1 MHICYVADAR
11 SPIAKNWISYFV
23 TRGHQVTV
31 ISSYPCS
38 LDEIPGAQIIE
49 FPFALSSLS
58 GKIHAN
64 NGARPV
70 TIFRSKLLAQFRG
83 GKLLAA
89 SHRVRAWI
97 APFDVRRKTSSLSTL
112 IHDLKPDLVHAMRL
126 PFEGFIA
133 AKAVRSVPLLLSVWG
148 NDFTLF
154 ASESLKLA
162 TLTHSALQ
170 RADGLHCD
178 CNRDLNLALA
188 QGFHPRNPW
197 RVLPGSGGVQDFFF
211 NVAPDR
217 ELLKEFCIPEGVPL
231 IINPRGFR
239 TYVRNESFF
248 KAIPI
253 VLRKLPSAFFVGTGM
268 LGNLIAK
275 RWIRRMNIAD
285 SVRLLPILTREQL
298 ASMFAAA
305 QVCVSPSS
313 HDGTSNSLL
322 EAMAGGCFPVAGDLE
337 SVREWIADGENGF
350 LCKPNNPNQLAECIV
365 RALLDANLRGRA
377 AEFNRRLVRER
388 AHHPGVMEN
397 AEHFYDEVLS
407 AAAPGKKMRI

>member
-11 SPIAKNWISYFV
+11 SPIAKNWISHFV
-23 TRGHQVTV
+23 ARSYQVTV
-31 ISSYPCS
+31 ISSFPCTP
-38 LDEIPGAQIIE
+38 DEIPGAQIIE
-49 FPFALSSLS
+49 FPFALSSLL
-58 GKIHAN
+58 GRARAN

-70 TIFRSKLLAQFRG
+70 ASFRSNLLSQFRG
-83 GKLLAA
+83 ETILSA
-89 SHRVRAWI
+89 SHKVRMWLG
-97 APFDVRRKTSSLSTL
+97 PFDVRRKMSGLSAL
-112 IHDLKPDLVHAMRL
+112 IHDLKPDIVHAMRL

-133 AKAVRSVPLLLSVWG
+133 GEAVRRVPLVLSVWG

-154 ASESLKLA
+154 ASESRRLA
-162 TLTHSALQ
+162 TLTHLALQ

-217 ELLKEFCIPEGVPL
+217 ELLKKFCIPEDAPL

-239 TYVRNESFF
+239 TYVHHESFF
-248 KAIPI
+248 KAVPI
-253 VLRKLPSAFFVGTGM
+253 VLRRVPNAFFVATGM
-268 LGNLIAK
+268 LNNLIAK
-275 RWIRRMNIAD
+275 RWIRRMDIAD
-285 SVRLLPILTREQL
+285 AIRLLPILTREQL
-298 ASMFAAA
+298 ASLFAAA
-305 QVCVSPSS
+305 QVSVSPSS

-350 LCKPNNPNQLAECIV
+350 LCKPNDPDQLAECIV
-365 RALLDANLRGRA
+365 SALLDPNLRGRA
-377 AEFNRRLVRER
+377 AEINRTLVRER
-388 AHHPGVMEN
+388 AHYPRVMEN
-397 AEHFYDEVLS
+397 AEHFYHEVLS
-407 AAAPGKKMRI
+407 ATAPDEKMRI